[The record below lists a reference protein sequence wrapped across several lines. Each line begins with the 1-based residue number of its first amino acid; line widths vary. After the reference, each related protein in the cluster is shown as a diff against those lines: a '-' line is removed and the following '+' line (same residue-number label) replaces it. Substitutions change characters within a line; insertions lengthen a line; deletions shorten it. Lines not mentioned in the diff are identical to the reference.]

1 METYG
6 HTRNTSS
13 HPKKSRGRIA
23 LVVLAILAI
32 AGLGNSFE
40 LVTAPI
46 SDYNS
51 VLSTIEEAAASHS
64 SSASFGSV
72 GVDPNTMQKLLRNAA
87 PDESLG
93 AYTKQRADTMLVF
106 DRYAVDP
113 SRITYKTV
121 TSGSKTKVV
130 SLELGYYLEA
140 EQVAQAEE
148 IVKSVAKKA
157 ASKKSKRQR
166 LRYIH
171 DWVVLNSAYGHVSS
185 AKWKN
190 ITDPFLYEALN
201 TCSGAQ
207 LLSHRGMCNSYVLT
221 FLRICKAAGISDVRY
236 VACSTGNGN
245 GANHAMVVSGS
256 GKKKAYIDVTWDDP
270 IYKGLFAV
278 SEYEKANEVKH
289 QYFMCSLSYMK
300 QHGHRVG
307 E

>member
-6 HTRNTSS
+6 HTRSTSS
-13 HPKKSRGRIA
+13 RPKRSHGRIA
-23 LVVLAILAI
+23 LVVFVILAI
-32 AGLGNSFE
+32 AGLGNSFR
-40 LVTAPI
+40 LAAAPI

-51 VLSTIEEAAASHS
+51 ILSTIEEAAASHS
-64 SSASFGSV
+64 NSVSFGNA
-72 GVDPNTMQKLLRNAA
+72 GVDPNTMQELLHNAA
-87 PDESLG
+87 PDESLEI
-93 AYTKQRADTMLVF
+93 YTKQHTNTMLMF
-106 DRYAVDP
+106 DRYAIDP

-121 TSGSKTKVV
+121 TSGNKAKVV

-140 EQVAQAEE
+140 EQVAQAEK
-148 IVKSVAKKA
+148 IVKSVARKA
-157 ASKKSKRQR
+157 ASKKSKRQK

-185 AKWKN
+185 TKWKN

-221 FLRICKAAGISDVRY
+221 FLRICKAAGIDDVRY
-236 VACSTGNGN
+236 VACSTGNSN
-245 GANHAMVVSGS
+245 RANHAMVVSES

-270 IYKGLFAV
+270 IFKDFFVV

-289 QYFMCSLSYMK
+289 QYFMRSLSYMK
-300 QHGHRVG
+300 RHGHRISA
-307 E
+307 